1 MKELVYKSQAKLAF
15 SSADI
20 KSLLEK
26 SRKRNTAKNITGILL
41 FDNRK
46 NFIQLLEG
54 DDDDVDTLYNRIKS
68 DPRHHRVVLIHE
80 DECVRRT
87 FKNWSMEYLYL
98 DSLFSENMSDSP
110 YIDDEQKEHIME
122 SFVSIITQ
130 HFSDHMEDF

>member
-1 MKELVYKSQAKLAF
+1 M
-15 SSADI
+15 
-20 KSLLEK
+20 
-26 SRKRNTAKNITGILL
+26 
-41 FDNRK
+41 
-46 NFIQLLEG
+46 
-54 DDDDVDTLYNRIKS
+54 
-68 DPRHHRVVLIHE
+68 